1 MSYIDPNAEESFF
14 VRQKEIL
21 SRLGIKE
28 SPNIFDVGGNIGQS
42 IDAYRKLFP
51 AAAITTF
58 EPLPDCFSTL
68 RQNYGSVPGIKLENC
83 ALSKQNG
90 SMPFYSTKC
99 RAASSLFPPDE
110 AVQKKSVKGNYDY
123 DRITVCVETLDDYC
137 LAKKT
142 GMIDILKIDVQGAE
156 LDVLIGAR
164 KLLTENRIR
173 FIYVEVIF
181 ADNYKGQSD
190 VFALAAFLAQYKY
203 ILWDIRPFL
212 FTKSG
217 RLWTANAMFASDPT
231 RETLENCT
239 EEFPVT

>member
-28 SPNIFDVGGNIGQS
+28 SPNVFDVGGNIGQS

-51 AAAITTF
+51 GAAITTF

-68 RQNYGSVPGIKLENC
+68 RQNYGSLSGVSLENL
-83 ALSKQNG
+83 ALSKKKG
-90 SMPFYSTKC
+90 TMPFYSTKC
-99 RAASSLFPPDE
+99 RAASSLLPPDE
-110 AVQKKSVKGNYDY
+110 VVQKKSPKGNYDY
-123 DRITVCVETLDDYC
+123 DQITVNVDTLDDYF
-137 LAKKT
+137 LSKKS
-142 GMIDILKIDVQGAE
+142 GIIDILKIDVQGAE
-156 LDVLIGAR
+156 LDVLIGAK
-164 KLLTENRIR
+164 KLLAENKIR
-173 FIYVEVIF
+173 FMYVEVIF
-181 ADNYKGQSD
+181 ADNYKGQCD

-217 RLWTANAMFASDPT
+217 RLWTANAMFASDQT
-231 RETLENCT
+231 REVLENCKD
-239 EEFPVT
+239 EFPVI